1 MKRYILSL
9 LSLVVLAACSS
20 YDESFEKPI
29 DEPTDNDNNIA
40 EKVIVSAYINGS
52 DDTRVAMTPGTDAE
66 EHPIIKVNWKDSGEK
81 FLVYSEQFW
90 QDGNFSEINN
100 PNEFNQVSG
109 NEFQGNSLYGVYHS
123 AFYNCSLKGEWRS
136 ALRLSYDISKQDG
149 TLNEKN
155 VLMKSRSTTNTP
167 KFNFSHMGF
176 ILKPT
181 FKFREAG
188 EATPRDMDALI
199 TKIEME
205 NVQYVKTDTDVVDS
219 KENYKKQ
226 TITVTPS
233 AQEDIYI
240 FLPKLE
246 LFPENNN
253 GYEVNYAAGHT
264 FTFKVTTNDGKEYT
278 AKPLTLPA
286 SPTLEAGKFYTA
298 TIELVETRCYLP
310 EGTEFKDQLV
320 GYINSYKETH
330 PDTQVCEIKF
340 VPNSSNTE
348 GVELTGITEGSPVY
362 FVINGVTA
370 EIHSAAKTFVFNSEC
385 SNMFSKSSPTYE
397 LLNDITSID
406 FAGCCDTS
414 KVTNM
419 QDMFSYCLNLYGI
432 SNAKFDTSN
441 VTNMCR
447 MFYACGEDRS
457 PFSELINMSTFTT
470 SKVTNMEG
478 MFGKY
483 SGRNLDI
490 SKFDMSSVKTVKD
503 MFANAIYL
511 NELYLGDFEI
521 DDCNLENMFLNV
533 GKSNNND
540 DYKAKIYVGNDDIL
554 KKLQDATNTGLDSE
568 KAVLVKQ

>member
-205 NVQYVKTDTDVVDS
+205 NVQYVKTDTYVVDRATS
-219 KENYKKQ
+219 SVEIGVESIYTIGDTV
-226 TITVTPS
+226 TITLTPVNGTATVKINNKDYVVTN
-233 AQEDIYI
+233 D
-240 FLPKLE
+240 
-246 LFPENNN
+246 
-253 GYEVNYAAGHT
+253 EVT
-264 FTFKVTTNDGKEYT
+264 FT
-278 AKPLTLPA
+278 A
-286 SPTLEAGKFYTA
+286 
-298 TIELVETRCYLP
+298 
-310 EGTEFKDQLV
+310 
-320 GYINSYKETH
+320 
-330 PDTQVCEIKF
+330 
-340 VPNSSNTE
+340 
-348 GVELTGITEGSPVY
+348 
-362 FVINGVTA
+362 
-370 EIHSAAKTFVFNSEC
+370 
-385 SNMFSKSSPTYE
+385 
-397 LLNDITSID
+397 
-406 FAGCCDTS
+406 
-414 KVTNM
+414 
-419 QDMFSYCLNLYGI
+419 
-432 SNAKFDTSN
+432 N
-441 VTNMCR
+441 VT
-447 MFYACGEDRS
+447 GE
-457 PFSELINMSTFTT
+457 
-470 SKVTNMEG
+470 
-478 MFGKY
+478 
-483 SGRNLDI
+483 
-490 SKFDMSSVKTVKD
+490 
-503 MFANAIYL
+503 
-511 NELYLGDFEI
+511 
-521 DDCNLENMFLNV
+521 
-533 GKSNNND
+533 
-540 DYKAKIYVGNDDIL
+540 
-554 KKLQDATNTGLDSE
+554 
-568 KAVLVKQ
+568 